1 MEKKNKKQRYPFAN
15 KGPSS
20 QSYGFSSSHVWMWEL
35 DHKEGWVPK
44 NWCFCTV
51 VLEKTLESPS
61 DCKEIKPINPKENQ
75 PWIYMGKTGAEM
87 LVLWP
92 PDGKN
97 QLIGKYPNAG
107 QDWRQEEKGTTEDEM
122 VGWHHWLNGHE
133 FEQALEDGE
142 GSKACC
148 AVVHGVSKIQTWPS
162 DWITAVTRLIITK
175 LITKLLLNCV
185 YVSTYW
191 STSFF
196 FKYSVIYLAA
206 LSLSC
211 THRIFTVSYEIF

>member
-1 MEKKNKKQRYPFAN
+1 
-15 KGPSS
+15 
-20 QSYGFSSSHVWMWEL
+20 MWKL
-35 DHKEGWVPK
+35 HYKESWAPK

-51 VLEKTLESPS
+51 VLEKTLKSPL
-61 DCKEIKPINPKENQ
+61 DCKEIQPVHPKGNQSWTFIGRTDAEAKTPIF
-75 PWIYMGKTGAEM
+75 
-87 LVLWP
+87 WP
-92 PDGKN
+92 PDVKNLLLGKDPEA
-97 QLIGKYPNAG
+97 GK
-107 QDWRQEEKGTTEDEM
+107 DWRQEKGMTEDEIA
-122 VGWHHWLNGHE
+122 GWHFWLNGHE

-211 THRIFTVSYEIF
+211 TYRIFTVSNEIF